1 MTRAEPFEFV
11 EASIE
16 EVLEAF
22 RSRKTTA
29 RLLLDQYLARIEA
42 YDRGPDGLNSI
53 VVMNPL
59 AEAQAD
65 ESDLRWNAG
74 TARAFGGIPFTVK
87 DSYMAQGLTVAAG
100 SPAFRDLQAQW
111 DAFTASKLRGAGA
124 VLIGKTNMPPMADGG
139 MQRGDFWRNQTVV
152 KLPRPSQ
159 HRPQTYQSL
168 ANIEALRG
176 KRFAMPAM
184 YLGLDPVYPIKVRP
198 SILEESKQA
207 KARLER
213 LGAEVVVTDVPLVT
227 TYEGDRPGQK
237 YLGKLGGLPPDWSE
251 IEFSSFLEFGWDDF
265 LRANGDSGFPS
276 LGSVDSALIYP
287 TPEGALPDRY
297 ERVGD
302 HDDRFKAIVED
313 AREGIPDPRSHPR
326 FEQGLRAITKL
337 RESIFESW
345 LTENG
350 FDAVVFPA
358 NADVGPAD
366 SACPWG
372 SPSQAPP
379 TTTSRY

>member
-124 VLIGKTNMPPMADGG
+124 VLIGKTNIPPMADGG
-139 MQRGDFWRNQTVV
+139 MQRGVYGGMGKEAV
-152 KLPRPSQ
+152 PSG
-159 HRPQTYQSL
+159 RSPSS
-168 ANIEALRG
+168 NNALCA
-176 KRFAMPAM
+176 F
-184 YLGLDPVYPIKVRP
+184 
-198 SILEESKQA
+198 
-207 KARLER
+207 
-213 LGAEVVVTDVPLVT
+213 T
-227 TYEGDRPGQK
+227 
-237 YLGKLGGLPPDWSE
+237 
-251 IEFSSFLEFGWDDF
+251 
-265 LRANGDSGFPS
+265 PS
-276 LGSVDSALIYP
+276 LGRSLDPRKLAPASRRRCRRAPHAFDVRHAASARCHRARRRGNTRRLL
-287 TPEGALPDRY
+287 AKPDRSQTAPT
-297 ERVGD
+297 EPTQTTDLSV
-302 HDDRFKAIVED
+302 
-313 AREGIPDPRSHPR
+313 AR
-326 FEQGLRAITKL
+326 K
-337 RESIFESW
+337 
-345 LTENG
+345 
-350 FDAVVFPA
+350 
-358 NADVGPAD
+358 
-366 SACPWG
+366 
-372 SPSQAPP
+372 
-379 TTTSRY
+379 Y